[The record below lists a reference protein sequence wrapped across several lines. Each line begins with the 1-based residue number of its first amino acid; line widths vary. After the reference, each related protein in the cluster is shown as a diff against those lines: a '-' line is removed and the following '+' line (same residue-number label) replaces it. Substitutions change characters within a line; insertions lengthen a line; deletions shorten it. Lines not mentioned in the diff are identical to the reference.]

1 MFQVV
6 GTTND
11 DISIS
16 SKNTNEIQLDIKYL
30 KQLNIY
36 KGYVF
41 ELNEVYGDET
51 NIFTK
56 EE

>member
-1 MFQVV
+1 MAMLHVV
-6 GTTND
+6 SNNND
-11 DISIS
+11 NATKS
-16 SKNTNEIQLDIKYL
+16 SDEIQLDLKYL

-51 NIFTK
+51 NLFTK